1 MSLVYEP
8 RHILHEFHSDSV
20 NCLRFSADGQFLA
33 SGGSDGRIVIC
44 KPHTGTLVAT
54 LERGNGVI
62 LCVEWTDKRHE
73 QLVAGDSSGYMI
85 TIKAADVV
93 CYPYS
98 L

>member
-1 MSLVYEP
+1 MQ
-8 RHILHEFHSDSV
+8 
-20 NCLRFSADGQFLA
+20 A
-33 SGGSDGRIVIC
+33 
-44 KPHTGTLVAT
+44 PHRNTCCT